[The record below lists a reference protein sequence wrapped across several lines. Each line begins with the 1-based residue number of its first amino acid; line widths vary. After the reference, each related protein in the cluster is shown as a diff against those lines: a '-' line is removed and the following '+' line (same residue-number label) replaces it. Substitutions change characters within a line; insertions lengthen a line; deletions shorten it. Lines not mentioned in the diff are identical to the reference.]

1 MVLGLG
7 GCCPTCQAHGA
18 CCDLFPS
25 SSWGA
30 QPWGRSL
37 SACRCG
43 WAFVILRG
51 SLPGPPVGT
60 GGQRLG
66 QFGAA
71 GLQVVVWAAGETQL
85 S

>member
-1 MVLGLG
+1 MPGLG

-25 SSWGA
+25 SSGA

-37 SACRCG
+37 SACSCG
-43 WAFVILRG
+43 WASFILKG

-60 GGQRLG
+60 GGQSLG
-66 QFGAA
+66 QLACKLLCG
-71 GLQVVVWAAGETQL
+71 QQSW
-85 S
+85 